1 MIRPAV
7 IVLLSIAA
15 ITIAAIA
22 AAARPDE
29 GDQRPRPATTSP
41 RREVGEP
48 AATPAPPTISPRQL
62 DRQDRVNHARRRT
75 ESTADDRRPL
85 LTQLPLT
92 RAGITIDLVGLHRNG
107 RQALLTVR
115 HPHRTRRDAHVVY
128 RRALQAAGDTGRAY
142 RVRYQ
147 P

>member
-7 IVLLSIAA
+7 IVLLGLAA
-15 ITIAAIA
+15 ITVAAIA
-22 AAARPDE
+22 AAAGPDE
-29 GDQRPRPATTSP
+29 GDHLPPTATISP

-48 AATPAPPTISPRQL
+48 APTPAPLTISRRQL

-75 ESTADDRRPL
+75 ESAPDDRRPL

-92 RAGITIDLVGLHRNG
+92 RAGVTIDLVGLHHDG
-107 RQALLTVR
+107 RHALLTVR
-115 HPHRTRRDAHVVY
+115 HPHRTRRHARVVY
-128 RRALQAAGDTGRAY
+128 RRALQAAGDTSHAY
-142 RVRYQ
+142 RVRYR

>member
-1 MIRPAV
+1 MIRPAI
-7 IVLLSIAA
+7 IVLLGIAA

-29 GDQRPRPATTSP
+29 GDHLPPTATISP

-48 AATPAPPTISPRQL
+48 PPTPAPPTISSRQL
-62 DRQDRVNHARRRT
+62 DRQDRVDDARRRT

-92 RAGITIDLVGLHRNG
+92 RGGVTIDLVGLHHDG
-107 RQALLTVR
+107 RHAVLTVR
-115 HPHRTRRDAHVVY
+115 HPHGTRRQARLVY
-128 RRALQAAGDTGRAY
+128 RRALQSAGDTGHAY
-142 RVRYQ
+142 RVQLQ